1 MTGSKVEA
9 GAGSFW
15 QVGLVAGLQMGQA
28 FRCSSNLGLCS
39 AVSALHIPGHPISLC
54 DEGVSSCLTVIVS
67 YF

>member
-1 MTGSKVEA
+1 VTGSTVQA

-28 FRCSSNLGLCS
+28 FRCSSYLGLVS

-54 DEGVSSCLTVIVS
+54 DEGVNS
-67 YF
+67 